1 MRGYGRRLRELR
13 KHLNM
18 SQKEFGALFGL
29 TRSGLGK
36 HEREDSFLTSKMLQI
51 LADKYNVSM
60 DYLLCNRGTLF
71 YERGDFENGKGKYII
86 NDEVKEL
93 LSLMTRVPL
102 VRHSVMGYFQRFK
115 IENREIIEKE
125 LAKAREKQSD

>member
-13 KHLNM
+13 KHLHM
-18 SQKEFGALFGL
+18 TQKEFGALFGL

-36 HEREDSFLTSKMLQI
+36 HEREDSFLTLKMLQI

-71 YERGDFENGKGKYII
+71 YEKGAFENGKGKFTD
-86 NDEVKEL
+86 DEVKEL
-93 LSLMTRVPL
+93 LSLMARVPL